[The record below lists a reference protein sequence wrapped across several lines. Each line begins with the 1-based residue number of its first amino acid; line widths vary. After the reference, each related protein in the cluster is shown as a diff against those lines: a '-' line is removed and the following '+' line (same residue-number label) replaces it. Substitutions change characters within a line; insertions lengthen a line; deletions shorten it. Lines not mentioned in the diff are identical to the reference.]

1 MSTSRPRRLI
11 CRLTR
16 RLICRLMILT
26 GLSLLG
32 AAHASPASDLF
43 GLVGSDLK
51 RDYYGWSQTDR
62 SALVEKYTAVLTTR
76 CEGAGEA
83 CSFDT
88 GRAVASEMLLELH
101 DAHTSVRDAE
111 AATRLNE
118 VQNDLSV
125 PRSGLRVIK
134 QPGGLLVVGVQPDS
148 PAERVGL
155 RVYDLIVTVNG
166 KPAGKDKS
174 IDSLAFVRLERAS
187 TPLSLLLQRAG
198 QTTVLSFQLT
208 PELAKARDVPTLSYP
223 RPGTALITLPTFLPG
238 DSARLFLGKVAEA
251 QQGGA
256 RELVIDLR
264 FNGGG
269 RLDQCVAAASIFRP
283 VIYQARFQG
292 GSWTYG
298 GLSGEQVPA
307 LSARIDRNSA
317 VWNGPAAVLVGEN
330 TASCAEVF
338 AFFAHKTGV
347 KVVGSPTKGVGN
359 SGVSFFPLPD
369 QGVLSLT
376 MLRAFDENG
385 DALPDHIEPDLSAPT
400 DLAALSTTGT
410 DNTLDAALKL
420 LSAPA
425 ANSGQSGT
433 EK

>member
-1 MSTSRPRRLI
+1 VSTSRPSGRPSRPRRLT
-11 CRLTR
+11 L
-16 RLICRLMILT
+16 LI
-26 GLSLLG
+26 GLYLLG
-32 AAHASPASDLF
+32 AAQASPASDL
-43 GLVGSDLK
+43 LSAVSTDLQ
-51 RDYYGWSQTDR
+51 RDYYGWSETDR
-62 SALVEKYTAVLTTR
+62 GALVKKYRSVLITR
-76 CEGAGEA
+76 CESAGEA
-83 CSFDT
+83 CDFDT
-88 GRAVASEMLLELH
+88 GRAVASEMLSELH

-111 AATRLNE
+111 AAARLSE

-125 PRSGLRVIK
+125 PRSGLRVLK
-134 QPGGLLVVGVQPDS
+134 QPNGLLVVGVQPES
-148 PAERVGL
+148 PGERVGL
-155 RVYDLIVTVNG
+155 KVYDLIVAVND
-166 KPAGKDKS
+166 KPAGKDKAV
-174 IDSLAFVRLERAS
+174 DSLAFVRLERAS
-187 TPLSLLLQRAG
+187 TPLSMQVQRAG
-198 QTTVLSFQLT
+198 QKTVLSFQVT
-208 PELAKARDVPTLSYP
+208 PELAKARDVSTLSYP

-238 DSARLFLGKVAEA
+238 DSAKLFLDKVAEA
-251 QQGGA
+251 KKGGA

-283 VIYQARFQG
+283 VVYQARFRG
-292 GSWTYG
+292 GSWTYS
-298 GLSGEQVPA
+298 GLNGEQAPA
-307 LSARIDRNSA
+307 LSARLDRESRI
-317 VWNGPAAVLVGEN
+317 WDGPAAVLVGEN

-385 DALPDHIEPDLSAPT
+385 DALPDHIEPDVSAPT
-400 DLAALSTTGT
+400 DLSALSTTGT

-420 LSAPA
+420 LSVPA
-425 ANSGQSGT
+425 VDAGQTGP

>member
-1 MSTSRPRRLI
+1 MSNSQPSRFVRRLA
-11 CRLTR
+11 LT
-16 RLICRLMILT
+16 LCLALP
-26 GLSLLG
+26 GV
-32 AAHASPASDLF
+32 AQASPASELF
-43 GLVGSDLK
+43 GLVSTELQ
-51 RDYYGWSQTDR
+51 RDYYGWSEVDR
-62 SALVEKYTAVLTTR
+62 GALVERYKAVLSTR
-76 CEGAGEA
+76 CESAGEA
-83 CSFDT
+83 CSFGT
-88 GRAVASEMLLELH
+88 GRTVASEMLAELH

-125 PRSGLRVIK
+125 PRSGLRVLK
-134 QPGGLLVVGVQPDS
+134 QPGGLLVVGVQPGS

-155 RVYDLIVTVNG
+155 GVYDLIVTVNG
-166 KPAGKDKS
+166 KPAGKDLAV
-174 IDSLAFVRLERAS
+174 DSLAFVRLERAS
-187 TPLSLLLQRAG
+187 TPLNLLVQRAG
-198 QTTVLSFQLT
+198 QKTVLSFQVT
-208 PELAKARDVPTLSYP
+208 PELMKARDVPTLSYP

-251 QQGGA
+251 KNNGA

-283 VIYQARFQG
+283 VVYQARFQG

-298 GLSGEQVPA
+298 GLNGEQAPA
-307 LSARIDRNSA
+307 LSARIDRDSS

-385 DALPDHIEPDLSAPT
+385 QALPDHIEPDVAAPT

-420 LSAPA
+420 LSVPA
-425 ANSGQSGT
+425 QA